1 MPRRAPTHS
10 ELLRQRQG
18 RKARDAEYDERR
30 KRDPALAE
38 ARRIRSSTRWRKVRA
53 LKLARD
59 PLCEDCLEH
68 GVTEAATQVHHVEGL
83 VKRADLAFVLE
94 NLASLCATCH
104 ATREAKERRSSR

>member
-1 MPRRAPTHS
+1 MPRRPPTHS
-10 ELLRQRQG
+10 ELLRRRQG

-68 GVTEAATQVHHVEGL
+68 GVTEVATQVHHVEGL
-83 VKRADLAFVLE
+83 AARPDLAFTSA
-94 NLASLCATCH
+94 NLRALCTVCH
-104 ATREAKERRSSR
+104 ARREAEERRSTR